1 LPNPK
6 SDEVLRVTVLKAIL
20 LGILQ
25 GLTEFLP
32 VSSSGHLFLAQKFF
46 GLTDPEL
53 AFDILLHLG
62 TLLAVLFFLRREIAE
77 VLASSFRRESG
88 FGQEAWGRRDILLL
102 IVSSVPTAI
111 IGYAFYDTVEAGVSA
126 AIVGIGYLFTTA
138 FLLLSTLRVR
148 HKMDPERIDLWEA
161 LAIGIVQGAAVCP
174 GLSRS
179 GSTISLAL
187 ILGIGASRSAK
198 YSFFLSVPA
207 ILGAAGLQLLRGAA
221 ELPMVLP
228 SALGFLLAFLVGY
241 LALAFVERLV
251 TRGKFLWFAPYTFL
265 LAVLSFYLYWKG

>member
-1 LPNPK
+1 
-6 SDEVLRVTVLKAIL
+6 VTVIKAIL

-32 VSSSGHLFLAQKFF
+32 VSSSGHLFLAQKIL
-46 GLTDPEL
+46 GLKDAQL

-62 TLLAVLFFLRREIAE
+62 TLLAVLFFLRREITE
-77 VLASSFRRESG
+77 VLASFFRRETG
-88 FGQEAWGRRDILLL
+88 FGQAAWGRRDILLL
-102 IVSSVPTAI
+102 IVSSVPTAV
-111 IGYAFYDTVEAGVSA
+111 IGYAFHDTVEAGVSVA
-126 AIVGIGYLFTTA
+126 GVGIGYLLLTA
-138 FLLLSTLRVR
+138 FLLLSNLRVR
-148 HKMDPERIDLWEA
+148 PKMDPERIDLWEA
-161 LAIGIVQGAAVCP
+161 LAIGIVQGTAVWP

-207 ILGAAGLQLLRGAA
+207 ILGAAGLQFLRGAA
-221 ELPMVLP
+221 ELPGILP
-228 SALGFLLAFLVGY
+228 STLGFALALLVGY
-241 LALAFVERLV
+241 LALTSVERLV

-265 LAVLSFYLYWKG
+265 LAVLSFYLHWKG

>member
-1 LPNPK
+1 M
-6 SDEVLRVTVLKAIL
+6 TVIKAIL

-32 VSSSGHLFLAQKFF
+32 VSSSGHLFLAEKIL
-46 GLTDPEL
+46 GLKDPQL
-53 AFDILLHLG
+53 TFDILLHLG

-77 VLASSFRRESG
+77 VLASLFRREPG
-88 FGQEAWGRRDILLL
+88 FGQAAWGRRDILLM
-102 IVSSVPTAI
+102 IVSSVPTAV
-111 IGYAFYDTVEAGVSA
+111 IGYAFHDTVEAGVSVA
-126 AIVGIGYLFTTA
+126 GVGTGYLLLTA
-138 FLLLSTLRVR
+138 FLLLSNLRVR
-148 HKMDPERIDLWEA
+148 PKMDPERIDLWEA
-161 LAIGIVQGAAVCP
+161 LAIGIMQGMAVWP

-207 ILGAAGLQLLRGAA
+207 ILGAAGLQFHRGAA
-221 ELPMVLP
+221 GMPEVLP
-228 SALGFLLAFLVGY
+228 SVLGFLIALLVGY
-241 LALAFVERLV
+241 LALTFVERLV

-265 LAVLSFYLYWKG
+265 LAVLSFYLHWKG